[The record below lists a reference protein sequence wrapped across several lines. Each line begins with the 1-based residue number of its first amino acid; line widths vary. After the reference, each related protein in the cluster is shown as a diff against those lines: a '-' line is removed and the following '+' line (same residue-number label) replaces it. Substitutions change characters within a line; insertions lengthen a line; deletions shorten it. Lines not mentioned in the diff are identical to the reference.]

1 MITNVL
7 ATLTTAPLREL
18 LRADIRL
25 TDVFYRHRL
34 DFCCGGHRTLAEA
47 AALAQAPLGRVLED
61 LENQLRYGSGK
72 PLGAEEWPLRFLVE
86 YIELIHHAYTR
97 EALAALAPA
106 LAKVLQ
112 KHGGLHP
119 ELDTVA
125 ELFGALNEELQA
137 HLQKEERVLFPYIVR
152 LEQAAG
158 GLPFSPAPF
167 GTVENPIRMMEAEHD
182 DAGRLLEQLAEITG
196 QFTPPVDAC
205 NTYRFAYRRL
215 QELDA
220 DLRLHIHL
228 ENNILF
234 PRALALE
241 QERRP
246 TCQ

>member
-1 MITNVL
+1 MSPNVL

-25 TDVFYRHRL
+25 TDVFYRHKL
-34 DFCCGGHRTLAEA
+34 DFCCGGHQTVAQA
-47 AALAQAPLGRVLED
+47 AKRAQAPLERVLED
-61 LENQLRYGSGK
+61 LEQQLRFGSGK
-72 PLGAEEWPLRFLVE
+72 PWAPKSGPCTSWWSTSS
-86 YIELIHHAYTR
+86 LIHHAYTR
-97 EALAALAPA
+97 EALTTLAPA
-106 LAKVLQ
+106 VAKVLQ
-112 KHGGLHP
+112 KHGNMRR

-125 ELFGALNEELQA
+125 ELFAALNEELQA

-152 LEQAAG
+152 LEQAAQ
-158 GLPFSPAPF
+158 GLPYSPAPF

-182 DAGRLLEQLAEITG
+182 DAGRLLEELADVTG
-196 QFTPPVDAC
+196 QFTPPEEAC
-205 NTYRFAYRRL
+205 NTYRFVYRRL

-241 QERRP
+241 QELRP